1 MRKWR
6 DSGTTCCEREATG
19 GKIDCQYTTA
29 FIRAGA
35 IGEQRTHVPLPVG
48 CATDM
53 VRCSLL
59 HRASLPGHSPGRLC
73 SQ

>member
-1 MRKWR
+1 
-6 DSGTTCCEREATG
+6 
-19 GKIDCQYTTA
+19 
-29 FIRAGA
+29 
-35 IGEQRTHVPLPVG
+35 LPVG